1 MRSNKQTRFS
11 SEEQQTKITPA
22 QLSTDLEV
30 ITHNVKNTLFQ
41 CVCFGDTKYLSW
53 PKNPEQKMGPK
64 RLRAGETMLLFSW
77 F

>member
-30 ITHNVKNTLFQ
+30 ITHDVKNTFRFSA
-41 CVCFGDTKYLSW
+41 CVLGTPSISAG
-53 PKNPEQKMGPK
+53 QKI
-64 RLRAGETMLLFSW
+64 
-77 F
+77 